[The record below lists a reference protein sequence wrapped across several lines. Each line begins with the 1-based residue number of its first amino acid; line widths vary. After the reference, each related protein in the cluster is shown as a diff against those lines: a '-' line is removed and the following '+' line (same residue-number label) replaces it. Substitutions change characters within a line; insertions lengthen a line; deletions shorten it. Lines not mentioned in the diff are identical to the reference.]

1 MILPAM
7 RVETS
12 GIWRP
17 RMRVGTTGAAP
28 DGGAASGVGASAGD
42 GAAPGAGRL
51 IAVISAVSVYHT
63 RARYTE
69 KGASLT
75 GHCGHYHAVFTGAL
89 RPWDERA
96 RRGALSRLRSLA
108 RPPE

>member
-17 RMRVGTTGAAP
+17 RTRLGATGAAP

-51 IAVISAVSVYHT
+51 IAVISAVSVSHT
-63 RARYTE
+63 RARNTE
-69 KGASLT
+69 KAPISQEAGAIIVRFSQARYARGT
-75 GHCGHYHAVFTGAL
+75 NA
-89 RPWDERA
+89 PEER
-96 RRGALSRLRSLA
+96 LSRLRSLT
-108 RPPE
+108 RPHA